1 MRDAAAP
8 TLDKL
13 TPALRRFLYGTAAIT
28 GAAIL
33 IVEILGAKLLSPY
46 VGTSHFV
53 WTAQIAV
60 TLVSLAAGYW
70 LGGCL
75 VDRSQDLRRLYGCIL
90 IAGIYLAITVPFVGR
105 VAFACLAFPL
115 AVGSL
120 LASLFLFF
128 VPLTLL
134 ATVGPFVI
142 RVLTSH
148 VGGVGGT
155 VGRLSA
161 VSTLGSVL
169 GTVLVGYVLV
179 PILPNSVTMWVT
191 AGVLMA
197 VAAVY
202 FSVWRRTVAIG
213 ALLVPLTL
221 GLGWV
226 ALRSQA
232 NPWPEELREIA
243 SYNSNFGQ
251 LQVFDEPVGGRRYF
265 LNDYLQQNT
274 YDPKAK
280 QSTSLFSY
288 ALHGLAHVHAPRI
301 DDVLCI
307 GLGIGIV
314 PMQFVRDG
322 AKVTVVEINPDVIP
336 MARAHFDFDPS
347 KMRVIVGDGRPF
359 LNTATETCDVV
370 ILDAFLGDSAPT
382 HLMSREAFAAIR
394 RVLRPDGV
402 LVINS
407 LGELERGRDFL
418 TASLERTLRA
428 VFGATSIRATG
439 NGNVFHIATP
449 AAELREHRALNF
461 DSVHPDLREDVRAML
476 AAVRSVDL
484 ARGVVLTDDF
494 NPVEFHDAA
503 NRERMRRRLVSWMHP
518 VLPF

>member
-1 MRDAAAP
+1 MPAP
-8 TLDKL
+8 ASSLS
-13 TPALRRFLYGTAAIT
+13 PALRQFLYATAALT

-33 IVEILGAKLLSPY
+33 VVEILGAKLLAPY

-70 LGGCL
+70 LGGWL

-90 IAGIYLAITVPFVGR
+90 FAGIYLAITVPFVGR
-105 VAFACLAFPL
+105 VAFACLAVPL

-120 LASLFLFF
+120 LASTFLFF

-148 VGGVGGT
+148 VGDVGGT

-179 PILPNSVTMWVT
+179 PILPNSVTMWIT

-197 VAAVY
+197 VPALFFAV
-202 FSVWRRTVAIG
+202 WCRARTIAV
-213 ALLVPLTL
+213 LFVPLTL
-221 GLGWV
+221 GLGWL

-251 LQVFDEPVGGRRYF
+251 LQVFDEAGGGRRYF

-274 YDPKAK
+274 YDPQAK
-280 QSTSLFSY
+280 QSTSLFTY
-288 ALHGLAHVHAPRI
+288 ALHGLARVHAPRI

-314 PMQFVRDG
+314 PMQFAREG
-322 AKVTVVEINPDVIP
+322 ARVTGVEINPDVIP
-336 MARAHFDFDPS
+336 MARAHFDFEPE
-347 KMRVIVGDGRPF
+347 KMRLVVGDGRQF
-359 LNTATETCDVV
+359 LNTATERYDVV
-370 ILDAFLGDSAPT
+370 ILDAFLGDAAPT
-382 HLMSREAFAAIR
+382 HLMSREAFAAIH

-407 LGELERGRDFL
+407 LGDLAHGRDFL

-449 AAELREHRALNF
+449 ATVLREHRGLDFAA
-461 DSVHPDLREDVRAML
+461 VHPDLREDVRAML
-476 AAVRSVDL
+476 AAVRIADPSH
-484 ARGVVLTDDF
+484 GVVLTDDF
-494 NPVEFHDAA
+494 NPVDFHDAA
-503 NRERMRRRLVSWMHP
+503 NREEMRRRLVSWMHP
-518 VLPF
+518 ILPL

>member
-1 MRDAAAP
+1 MSRPPVSAVSP
-8 TLDKL
+8 G
-13 TPALRRFLYGTAAIT
+13 LRLFLFATAALT

-33 IVEILGAKLLSPY
+33 IVEILGAKMLSPY

-75 VDRSQDLRRLYGCIL
+75 VDRSQDLRVMYGCIL
-90 IAGIYLAITVPFVGR
+90 IAGIYLSVTVPFTGR
-105 VAFACLAFPL
+105 VAYACLALPL
-115 AVGSL
+115 AAGSL
-120 LASLFLFF
+120 LASIFLFF

-148 VGGVGGT
+148 VGMVGGT

-179 PILPNSVTMWVT
+179 PILPNSVTMWIT

-197 VAAVY
+197 VAAGY
-202 FSVWRRTVAIG
+202 FAVWRKAAAIG
-213 ALLVPLTL
+213 VLLLPLTL
-221 GLGWV
+221 GAGWV
-226 ALRSQA
+226 AQRSQA

-251 LQVFDEPVGGRRYF
+251 LQVFDDVVGGRRYF

-274 YDPKAK
+274 CDPVAR
-280 QSTSLFSY
+280 QSTSLFTY
-288 ALHGLAHVHAPRI
+288 ALHGLARLHAPRI

-307 GLGIGIV
+307 GLGIGMV
-314 PMQFVRDG
+314 PMQFAREG
-322 AKVTVVEINPDVIP
+322 ARVTVVEINPDVIP
-336 MARAHFDFDPS
+336 MAQAHFGFEPE
-347 KMRVIVGDGRPF
+347 KMRVIVGDGRQF
-359 LNTATETCDVV
+359 LNTAAGQYDAV

-382 HLMSREAFAAIR
+382 HLMSREAFTAIR
-394 RVLRPDGV
+394 RVLKPDGV

-407 LGELERGRDFL
+407 LGDFEPGRDFM
-418 TASLERTLRA
+418 TASLDRTLRA
-428 VFGATSIRATG
+428 VFGATAMRATG
-439 NGNVFHIATP
+439 NGNVFHVATP
-449 AAELREHRALNF
+449 AAELREHGSVDLEA
-461 DSVHPDLREDVRAML
+461 VHPDLRDAVSELL
-476 AAVRSVDL
+476 AAVRTIDP
-484 ARGVVLTDDF
+484 GKGIVLTDDF
-494 NPVEFHDAA
+494 NPVDFHDAG

>member
-1 MRDAAAP
+1 VPASTP
-8 TLDKL
+8 PLS
-13 TPALRRFLYGTAAIT
+13 PALRRFLYGTAALT

-60 TLVSLAAGYW
+60 TLLSLAAGYW
-70 LGGCL
+70 LGGWL

-90 IAGIYLAITVPFVGR
+90 IAGIYLAVTVPFVGKL
-105 VAFACLAFPL
+105 AFACLAFPL
-115 AVGSL
+115 ALGSL

-148 VGGVGGT
+148 VGAVGGT

-169 GTVLVGYVLV
+169 GTILVGYVLV
-179 PILPNSVTMWVT
+179 PILPNSVTMWIT

-197 VAAVY
+197 VAVLY
-202 FSVWRRTVAIG
+202 FAVWRRTAGGFV
-213 ALLVPLTL
+213 ALLALTMV
-221 GLGWV
+221 LGWF

-232 NPWPEELREIA
+232 RPWPDELRELA
-243 SYNSNFGQ
+243 TYNSNFGL
-251 LQVFDEPVGGRRYF
+251 LQVFEDGERRYF

-274 YDPKAK
+274 YDPIAK
-280 QSTSLFSY
+280 QSTSLFTYSLY
-288 ALHGLAHVHAPRI
+288 GLARVHAPRL

-307 GLGIGIV
+307 GLGIGMV
-314 PMQFVRDG
+314 PMQFARDG
-322 AKVTVVEINPDVIP
+322 ARVTAVEINPDVIP
-336 MARAHFDFDPS
+336 MARAHFDFDPTQ
-347 KMRVIVGDGRPF
+347 MRVFVGDGRQF
-359 LNTATETCDVV
+359 LNTATEHYDVV

-407 LGELERGRDFL
+407 LGDLESGHDFL
-418 TASLERTLRA
+418 TASLDRTLRA

-439 NGNVFHIATP
+439 NGNVFHVATP
-449 AAELREHRALNF
+449 ATELREHRAF
-461 DSVHPDLREDVRAML
+461 DFATVHPELRDKVRAMF
-476 AAVRSVDL
+476 AAVRYADPAHGL
-484 ARGVVLTDDF
+484 VLTDDF
-494 NPVEFHDAA
+494 NPVDFHDAA
-503 NRERMRRRLVSWMHP
+503 NREEMRRRLVGWMHP